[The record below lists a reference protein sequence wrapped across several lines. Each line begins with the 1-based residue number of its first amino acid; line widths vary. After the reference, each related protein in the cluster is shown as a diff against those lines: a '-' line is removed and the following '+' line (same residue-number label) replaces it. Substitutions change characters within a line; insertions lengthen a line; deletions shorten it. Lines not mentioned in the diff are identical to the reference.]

1 MSPARKLSNTRQNKK
16 VRNATPL
23 VYDGIQFRS
32 KLEAYCYKKLVQ
44 NNIKADYEKNKY
56 VLIEK
61 FKYQDKTILPITYTP
76 DFVGDA
82 FIIECKGNMNDAFPI
97 RFKLFKY
104 YLYTNNLNYKLFLPR
119 NQKDVDKVVLE
130 LMKQDEGK

>member
-1 MSPARKLSNTRQNKK
+1 MSPVKRLKVDRQNKK

-32 KLEAYCYKKLVQ
+32 KLEAYCYKKLIQ

-61 FKYQDKTILPITYTP
+61 FKFQDKTILPTY
-76 DFVGDA
+76 
-82 FIIECKGNMNDAFPI
+82 K
-97 RFKLFKY
+97 
-104 YLYTNNLNYKLFLPR
+104 
-119 NQKDVDKVVLE
+119 
-130 LMKQDEGK
+130 

>member
-1 MSPARKLSNTRQNKK
+1 MSPIKRLKVNRQNKK

-32 KLEAYCYKKLVQ
+32 KLEAYCYKRLVQ

-61 FKYQDKTILPITYTP
+61 FKFQEKTILPITYTP
-76 DFVGDA
+76 DFVGDG
-82 FIIECKGNMNDAFPI
+82 FIIECKGCMNETFPI
-97 RFKLFKY
+97 KFKLFKR
-104 YLYTNNLNYKLFLPR
+104 YLYLNNLDYKLFLPR

-130 LMKQDEGK
+130 LMN

>member
-1 MSPARKLSNTRQNKK
+1 MSPIKRLKVNRQNKK

-32 KLEAYCYKKLVQ
+32 KLEAYCYKKLIQ

-61 FKYQDKTILPITYTP
+61 FKFQEKTILPITYTP
-76 DFVGDA
+76 DFVGDG
-82 FIIECKGNMNDAFPI
+82 FIIECKGCMNETFPI
-97 RFKLFKY
+97 KFKLFKR
-104 YLYTNNLNYKLFLPR
+104 YLYLNNLDYKLFLPR

-130 LMKQDEGK
+130 LMNQNEGK

>member
-1 MSPARKLSNTRQNKK
+1 MSPVKRLKVDRQNKK

-32 KLEAYCYKKLVQ
+32 KLEAYCYKRLVQ

-61 FKYQDKTILPITYTP
+61 FKFQEKTILPITYTP
-76 DFVGDA
+76 DFVGDG
-82 FIIECKGNMNDAFPI
+82 FIIECKGCMNETFPI
-97 RFKLFKY
+97 KFKLFKR
-104 YLYTNNLNYKLFLPR
+104 YLYLNNLDYKLFLPR

-130 LMKQDEGK
+130 LMNQDEGK

>member
-1 MSPARKLSNTRQNKK
+1 MSLVKRLKVDRQNKK

-32 KLEAYCYKKLVQ
+32 KLEAYCYKRLVQ

-61 FKYQDKTILPITYTP
+61 FKFQEKTILPITYTP
-76 DFVGDA
+76 DFVGDG
-82 FIIECKGNMNDAFPI
+82 FIIECKGCMNETFPI
-97 RFKLFKY
+97 KFKLFKR
-104 YLYTNNLNYKLFLPR
+104 YLYLNNLDYKLFLPR

-130 LMKQDEGK
+130 LMN

>member
-1 MSPARKLSNTRQNKK
+1 MSPVKRLKVDRQNKK

-32 KLEAYCYKKLVQ
+32 KLEAYCYKKLIQ
-44 NNIKADYEKNKY
+44 NNIQTAYEKNKY

-61 FKYQDKTILPITYTP
+61 FSFQDKTVLPITYTP
-76 DFVGDA
+76 DFVGDN

-97 RFKLFKY
+97 RWKLFKH
-104 YLYTNNLNYKLFLPR
+104 YLYKNGLNYKLYLPR
-119 NQKDVDKVVLE
+119 NQKDVDSVILE
-130 LMKQDEGK
+130 IATNDERK